1 MKYLLTI
8 VFCLTIT
15 SFFAQNKGINLI
27 KNTSSKTKFIKEYRR
42 IKVKTTDG
50 KSIAGKFTVLNDSE
64 ISIKGRFIPI
74 DSIAS
79 IRKASTFSNI
89 LRTTSAG
96 IGTFAVVGGIAM
108 VKTESKNDYYGS
120 QAAAG
125 MALMIVGVPF
135 IIAPLTVN
143 KHPVKKW
150 EYEIVN
156 E

>member
-1 MKYLLTI
+1 
-8 VFCLTIT
+8 
-15 SFFAQNKGINLI
+15 
-27 KNTSSKTKFIKEYRR
+27 
-42 IKVKTTDG
+42 
-50 KSIAGKFTVLNDSE
+50 
-64 ISIKGRFIPI
+64 
-74 DSIAS
+74 
-79 IRKASTFSNI
+79 
-89 LRTTSAG
+89 
-96 IGTFAVVGGIAM
+96 M